1 MNSKARIK
9 TNPSPRVLRELETDH
24 VEGMIR
30 STFVTYPEE
39 GAEVVA
45 ALTQLVQRHRP
56 VGPHQTV
63 FTVVDAVETF
73 FIRMEQEDT
82 ASIIDSTQPETGRN
96 HLSYK
101 TRIFF

>member
-73 FIRMEQEDT
+73 LVTGQSRSGGQYEDDEPGQLVAIHT
-82 ASIIDSTQPETGRN
+82 
-96 HLSYK
+96 
-101 TRIFF
+101 